1 MAIGNAIGI
10 GFGNLIVTIA
20 TIIQTFKARVLLD
33 SGTFEAESYLLTQ
46 NANNIQ
52 SASFVYIPAAFK
64 AGVDYSIK
72 GDDLTHARNS
82 VAYRNNASNV
92 LEQMA
97 ANVGRVSYVGGVPT
111 LLNEP
116 LRTNLI
122 TFSENYTDA
131 SWTKGNCTIT
141 ANAGTA
147 PTGLNTAQLFNEGN
161 ASANHTLSKGG
172 IVFVAGNYIIYQ
184 VIKAV
189 NRNFV
194 GLASVNANIGNI
206 FNLTTNTVT
215 SNLLGGSLT
224 NPFCIDHPSGN
235 GWKIIGGQTNNPNN
249 ISFFVFAA
257 INGTT
262 VNYQGTNQNC
272 YLLAGSQVELGT
284 TLSSYILTTTAAVTR
299 VADVATVTRSFT
311 ANSTIFQNVYLNAG
325 SLSDGVQYTLLD
337 ARVSSTVRITLYR
350 LNNNLVIDVINSTT
364 QYSGTVWTLPTLVQN
379 TVYKIAIVTTATG
392 FKVFV
397 NGALRYTS
405 GTLSMPTLTSATYAI
420 GCDATG
426 ANQYNGS
433 IINNFVENTNLD
445 DATCITRTT

>member
-52 SASFVYIPAAFK
+52 SASFVYIPAAYK
-64 AGVDYSIK
+64 AGIDYSIK
-72 GDDLTHARNS
+72 GGDLTHARNS

-97 ANVGRVSYVGGVPT
+97 ANFGRVSYVGGVPT
-111 LLNEP
+111 LLMEP
-116 LRTNLI
+116 LATNICLQSNNFTNVNWI
-122 TFSENYTDA
+122 KTFSA
-131 SWTKGNCTIT
+131 TIT
-141 ANAGTA
+141 ANSATSPDGT
-147 PTGLNTAQLFNEGN
+147 NN
-161 ASANHTLSKGG
+161 ASLLAVGTSAFSGIYYTISGSSNQYTTSIFAKKGTFNFLYFVDVTGTTTVAWFNLNNGTVGTVAIGYTARISESEYKNGWYLCEVSRTGANQAPSYFQIGASNNDNTNGG
-172 IVFVAGNYIIYQ
+172 IG
-184 VIKAV
+184 
-189 NRNFV
+189 
-194 GLASVNANIGNI
+194 GNI
-206 FNLTTNTVT
+206 L
-215 SNLLGGSLT
+215 
-224 NPFCIDHPSGN
+224 IY
-235 GWKIIGGQTNNPNN
+235 K
-249 ISFFVFAA
+249 A
-257 INGTT
+257 
-262 VNYQGTNQNC
+262 
-272 YLLAGSQVELGT
+272 QVET
-284 TLSSYILTTTAAVTR
+284 TKLATSRIDTTTAAVTR
-299 VADVATVTRSFT
+299 VADVATVTRTFT
-311 ANSTIFQNVYLNAG
+311 ANSTVFQNVYLNAG

-350 LNNNLVIDVINSTT
+350 LNNNLAIDVINSTT
-364 QYSGTVWTLPTLVQN
+364 QYSGTVWALPTLVQN

-420 GCDATG
+420 GSFATG
-426 ANQYNGS
+426 VLQYNGS

-445 DATCITRTT
+445 DATCIARTT